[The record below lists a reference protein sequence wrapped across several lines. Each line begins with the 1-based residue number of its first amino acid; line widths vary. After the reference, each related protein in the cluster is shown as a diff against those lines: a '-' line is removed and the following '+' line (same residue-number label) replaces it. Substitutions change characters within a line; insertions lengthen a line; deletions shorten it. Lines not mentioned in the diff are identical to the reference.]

1 MARKVRG
8 ITIEFSADMTKF
20 EKAMNEAYS
29 KGRSLERQMK
39 DINRLLKVRPDD
51 KGLYTQAFATL
62 SKQIEVSEKKLKEL
76 KAAYTVAVKG
86 LEEMRFSSSFHRR
99 ES

>member
-39 DINRLLKVRPDD
+39 DINRLLKVKPNDQ
-51 KGLYTQAFATL
+51 GLYAQAFKTL
-62 SKQIEVSEKKLKEL
+62 EKQIENSKNKLKEL
-76 KAAYTVAVKG
+76 KAAYTVAVKEFNEG
-86 LEEMRFSSSFHRR
+86 KIGEEALFAL
-99 ES
+99 